1 MGLAYN
7 LGNLFTFAEIM
18 LKTLYKQIGEYKTV
32 SVLTP
37 LFTSLEVVMDV
48 LIPYVTARLI
58 DDGLNAGNMG
68 DVYFYGAV
76 MVGMACV
83 SLLFGI
89 LAGRYSAYASSGF
102 AANLRRAMYRNVQTF
117 SFSDID
123 KFSTSGLVT
132 RMTTD
137 VTNLQNAYQQI
148 LRVTVRAPYRLVLS
162 IVMCVVINP
171 QLSFIFI
178 IATVILSVFL
188 YLVISRVA
196 KLFTQV
202 FHQYD
207 VLNQCVQEN
216 ISGIRVVKA
225 FVREDYETLK
235 FSRAAQGLYRL
246 YVRSERLMALNHPVM
261 NMVVYGCI
269 IAISWFG
276 AHLVVGGSLTTGELT
291 SLFTYV
297 MSILMSL
304 MMLSMI
310 FVMLTMSAA
319 SGKRVAEVID
329 EKADIVDPE
338 KPVYELQ
345 SGAIDFENV
354 CFAYHGM
361 SLKQLERFGKLFDS
375 LRKLLGQKAL
385 EGDYALRNITLSV
398 KSGESIG
405 IIGGT
410 GSGKSSLVNLVSRL
424 YDATEGTV
432 KVGGRDVRSYAL
444 AALRNSVS
452 VVLQKNVLF
461 SGTILD
467 NLRWGNAEATL
478 EQCREAC
485 RCACADEFIDQLPD
499 GYETRVEQGGANFS
513 GGQRQRL
520 CIARALLKRP
530 KVLILDDS
538 TSACDTA
545 TDAKIRKALR
555 EELPAMTKLII
566 AQRIAS
572 VQDCDRILVMEN
584 GQVSGFDTHERLLQT
599 NELYREI
606 YHIQTED
613 GGDFDEPGS
622 QAKGGDE

>member
-1 MGLAYN
+1 MGLACN

-18 LKTLYKQIGEYKTV
+18 LKTLYKQIGEYKTA

-202 FHQYD
+202 FQQYD

-345 SGAIDFENV
+345 NGAIDFENV

-584 GQVSGFDTHERLLQT
+584 GQVSGFDAHERLLQT

-606 YHIQTED
+606 YQIQTED

-622 QAKGGDE
+622 LAKGGDE